1 VRVLHQ
7 GLARPAGDAG
17 GALGASDG
25 LGSGPVRANG
35 AGMIAAGDGVRPG
48 HGDSMAHRPAPA
60 TGDVLLVM
68 QYEGKGIVMHPG
80 ALRDATAEAATSARR
95 KVATRL
101 SQGEDRQEE
110 DGKAWQPL

>member
-1 VRVLHQ
+1 
-7 GLARPAGDAG
+7 
-17 GALGASDG
+17 
-25 LGSGPVRANG
+25 
-35 AGMIAAGDGVRPG
+35 
-48 HGDSMAHRPAPA
+48 
-60 TGDVLLVM
+60 M